1 MVWKVDVNDYK
12 WWWPWAV
19 LTSLVFVL
27 VFCSTA
33 MAEETE
39 SIDSGSQDVLVAQ
52 TFDDGPIR
60 QRIDGLTG
68 HVQAIEEKIDQLIT
82 IQTPKEEKTEA
93 NAPES
98 EELAELKSINENI
111 GILIEQNNADPDAPQ
126 KSDSLRASTITSVAY
141 GNVSP
146 TSQYATYASNVLPK
160 LGWSEHYVFWQ
171 DGQQSYVMAWGDLG
185 YENRTFTGS
194 GCNYLHWYWQSQQ
207 AGYVVESGTANISL
221 SSAGYTV
228 LSDLDVWPAL
238 PNQTNEVMR
247 REIML
252 YSVVAVAAA
261 SLAFVWSYTLRNRNG
276 T

>member
-1 MVWKVDVNDYK
+1 MVWQVDDTDYK

-19 LTSLVFVL
+19 LASLVFVL
-27 VFCSTA
+27 VFSTQA
-33 MAEETE
+33 LAEESE
-39 SIDSGSQDVLVAQ
+39 SIGPDEVSVTDSSY
-52 TFDDGPIR
+52 DDKPIR
-60 QRIDGLTG
+60 DRLDGLTG
-68 HVQAIEEKIDQLIT
+68 HVETIGEKLDQLIA
-82 IQTPKEEKTEA
+82 IQTPKKETEA
-93 NAPES
+93 RAPES

-111 GILIEQNNADPDAPQ
+111 GILIEQNNQDPDAPKQ
-126 KSDSLRASTITSVAY
+126 SESLRASTITSVAY

-146 TSQYATYASNVLPK
+146 TTQYATYASNVLPK
-160 LGWSEHYVFWQ
+160 LGWSDHYVFWQ
-171 DGQQSYVMAWGDLG
+171 DGQQSYVMAWGDLV

-207 AGYVVESGTANISL
+207 AGYVVESGTANISV

-238 PNQTNEVMR
+238 PNTGSEVMR

-252 YSVVAVAAA
+252 YAVVAVAAA
-261 SLAFVWSYTLRNRNG
+261 SLSCVWGYTLRNRNG